1 MDYNQYM
8 FIEYTIPTIGILIT
22 ALAQIFINISY
33 KKTSLIK
40 TSSQKTG
47 YETARKI
54 LDKNGLTNIKINQVS
69 GKLTDHY
76 DPRNKSINLS
86 REVYEG
92 TSVASVSVAAH
103 ECGHAI
109 QDKDN
114 YFFLKI
120 RASLVPFVNFSSKFG
135 YIVVILG
142 LIFNIIGLAKFGI
155 GLLSL
160 ILLFHLIT
168 LPVEINASKRAEVQL
183 LELNIVDSSEQKKS
197 KKMLIAAALTYVAS
211 LMTTFLQLLRLV
223 LIVLGKDDD

>member
-1 MDYNQYM
+1 MNYNEYY
-8 FIEYTIPTIGILIT
+8 FIEYTIPILGILIT
-22 ALAQIFINISY
+22 AIAQIFINISY
-33 KKTSLIK
+33 KKNSVIK
-40 TSSQKTG
+40 TNSQKTG

-54 LDKNGLTNIKINQVS
+54 LDSNGLQNIKINQVS

-92 TSVASVSVAAH
+92 TSISSVSVAAH

-109 QDKDN
+109 QDKNN
-114 YFFLKI
+114 YFFLKF

-142 LIFNIIGLAKFGI
+142 LIFNIIGLSKFGI

-160 ILLFHLIT
+160 ILLFQLVT
-168 LPVEINASKRAEVQL
+168 LPVEINASKRAEAQL
-183 LELNIVDSSEQKKS
+183 LELDIIDKQEQKKS
-197 KKMLIAAALTYVAS
+197 KRVLTAAALTYVAS

-223 LIVLGKDDD
+223 LIVLGRDDD